1 MDLSLSRRGPLAN
14 LLPRENAATHAGGF
28 HRPPRRGKKRNVTT
42 PRANPSA
49 PAAGRLPAG
58 LPPTLQWVG
67 GDEGSLRLL
76 DQTLLPGRV
85 EFRDCTDAGQV
96 WEAIRTLRVRGAPA
110 IGVAAAYGLCLGTR
124 PFREL
129 PPDAFREKVR
139 EVGQYLSSSRPTAVN
154 LAWAVRRISQV
165 AEGDPQRPAAATW
178 QAMLAEAHELAR
190 RDAETCRRI
199 GEAGA
204 DLVPDGGGVL
214 THCNAGA
221 LATVAYGTA
230 LSLLYV
236 AHERGRRFR
245 VYADETRPLL
255 QGARLTAFE
264 LQAAGIDVTVLCDG
278 AAAALMRRGQV
289 QLVVVGADRIAA
301 NGDTANKI
309 GTYSLALAARH
320 HGIPFYVAAP
330 LSTFDRTLAS
340 GSQIPIEERPE
351 DEIRGDAS
359 SPVVPPGVRCHN
371 PAFDVTPAELIT
383 GIVTE
388 RGVVRPVHRARI
400 DELFRTERSPAP

>member
-1 MDLSLSRRGPLAN
+1 MQTPPVNGVRSSASQ
-14 LLPRENAATHAGGF
+14 
-28 HRPPRRGKKRNVTT
+28 RP
-42 PRANPSA
+42 AA
-49 PAAGRLPAG
+49 PASGGVPAG
-58 LPPTLQWVG
+58 LPPTLEWIG
-67 GDEGSLRLL
+67 GDDGALRLL
-76 DQTLLPGRV
+76 DQTLLPRRV
-85 EFRDCTDAGQV
+85 EFRTCADAAQI
-96 WEAIRTLRVRGAPA
+96 WEAIRTLCVRGAPA
-110 IGVAAAYGLCLGTR
+110 IGVAGAYGLCLGTR

-129 PPDAFREKVR
+129 PFDAFRAKVR
-139 EVGQYLSSSRPTAVN
+139 EVAQYLCSSRPTAVN
-154 LAWAVRRISQV
+154 LAWAVRCVSQT
-165 AEGDPQRPAAATW
+165 AEAEPQCSATAAW
-178 QAMLAEAHELAR
+178 QAMLAEAHRLAR
-190 RDAETCRRI
+190 EDAENCRRI

-204 DLVPDGGGVL
+204 DLVPEGGGVL

-236 AHERGRRFR
+236 AHQRGRRFR

-264 LQAAGIDVTVLCDG
+264 LHAAGIDVTVLCDG
-278 AAAALMRRGQV
+278 AAASLMRRGQV

-309 GTYSLALAARH
+309 GTYGLALAARH

-340 GSQIPIEERPE
+340 GGQIPIEERAE
-351 DEIRGDAS
+351 DEIRGDPA
-359 SPVVPPGVRCHN
+359 SPVVPPGVRCLN

-388 RGVVRPVHRARI
+388 LGLVKPVTEARI
-400 DELFRTERSPAP
+400 AELFRAAGHQ